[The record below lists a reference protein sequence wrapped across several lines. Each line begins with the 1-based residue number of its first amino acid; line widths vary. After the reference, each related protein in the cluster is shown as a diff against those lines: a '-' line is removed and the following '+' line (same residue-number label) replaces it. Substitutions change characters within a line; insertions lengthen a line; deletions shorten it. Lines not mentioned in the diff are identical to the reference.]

1 MINTKRLLDEFLEL
15 VSISSQTENERQVA
29 DLLTAKLQAMGL
41 SVYEDQVNT
50 KIGGNAGN
58 LFATLKGVAGLPR
71 TVFMA
76 HMDTVPPCEVVKPIV
91 KDGVICT
98 DGTTVLGGDN
108 KSGIAAILEAV
119 RSIQEQ
125 GIAHGD
131 VQIVFTVA
139 EETGLKGSKNLDPSL
154 LNADL
159 GFAVDSTGPA
169 GEFVITT
176 PGMYILHFEI
186 KGKAAHAGVVPENG
200 INAVLAAAKAIAC
213 TPQGRIDEETTA
225 NLGMISG
232 GSAINTVADYAK
244 VSGEA
249 RSRSAEK
256 LEQQVQTMVDCF
268 TKVCREMGAELTITK
283 DKALSPYLLTEQDQI
298 YQVTAQAITDIGL
311 TPVAKL
317 SSGGSDANSLNEFG
331 IPSTVLA
338 TGQMKGHTTEEYIEI
353 KHLNQTAE
361 IIFTII
367 KNLAKKG

>member
-1 MINTKRLLDEFLEL
+1 MINKERLLGEFLEL
-15 VSISSQTENERQVA
+15 VSISSQTENERQIA
-29 DLLTAKLQAMGL
+29 DVLTAKLQDMGL
-41 SVYEDQVNT
+41 SVFEDDVHK

-58 LFATLKGVAGLPR
+58 IFATLHGEPDLPKV
-71 TVFMA
+71 VFMA
-76 HMDTVPPCEVVKPIV
+76 HMDTVPPCAVVNPVIR
-91 KDGVICT
+91 DGVIYT
-98 DGTTVLGGDN
+98 DGTSVLGGDN
-108 KSGIAAILEAV
+108 KSGIATVLEAV

-125 GIAHGD
+125 GVTHGD

-139 EETGLKGSKNLDPSL
+139 EETGLKGSKNIDPKL

-159 GFAVDSTGPA
+159 GFAVDSTGAP

-176 PGMYILHFEI
+176 PGMYIMHFEI

-200 INAVLAAAKAIAC
+200 INAVFAAAKAIVE

-225 NLGMISG
+225 NLGLISG

-249 RSRSAEK
+249 RSRCPQK
-256 LEQQVQTMVDCF
+256 LEAQVQAMVGTF
-268 TKVCREMGAELTITK
+268 ERVTKELGAELTIHM
-283 DKALSPYLLTEQDQI
+283 DKALSPYLLTEQHLI
-298 YQVTAQAITDIGL
+298 YQVTKQAIEDVGL
-311 TPVAKL
+311 KAVPKL
-317 SSGGSDANSLNEFG
+317 SGGGSDANSLNEFG

-353 KHLNQTAE
+353 EHLNQTAA

-367 KNLAKKG
+367 KKVAKKG